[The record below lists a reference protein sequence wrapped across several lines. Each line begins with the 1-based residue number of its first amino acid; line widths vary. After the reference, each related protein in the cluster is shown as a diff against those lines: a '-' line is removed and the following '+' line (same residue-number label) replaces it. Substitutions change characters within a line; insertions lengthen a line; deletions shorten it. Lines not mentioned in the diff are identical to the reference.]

1 MMTLPKIAV
10 TATTDS
16 GQATSAFSKG
26 KGLSTDFLALLGE
39 TLGQQLTLAS
49 GKTVSLAQLTQSA
62 SAKTTDAEGA
72 NTPAS
77 LSALLEEL
85 GSETEGD
92 AQSLLALLG
101 AKTAALATR
110 GEGATATDTATT
122 TTEESSALSDQ
133 QVSALSAL
141 FAMLPQQTQVAT
153 PQAKSADEVTAEATD
168 SDAKLTTSL
177 ASILSTKSAGTAAKT
192 HATDSGS
199 DKQSDKA
206 TAVSSQQTSAQNAF
220 NPMAAQADVNT
231 SAQAALENA
240 DIKTDKLA
248 SAVSQATSQHS
259 ATASVFSSTN
269 VLQPQST
276 AQVVAPATAQINS
289 QLGTSEWQQNI
300 GQQITLFTRNGQQN
314 AELRLH
320 PEELGAVQ
328 ISLKLEDSQ
337 AQIHMVSA
345 HSHVRAALE
354 AALPTLRTQL
364 AESGI
369 QLGQSSISSDSFA
382 GQQQQQFSQ
391 QSNGSSSN
399 QNGFMADN
407 SDDQAIIAPVSL
419 TATGSGNNAIDIFA

>member
-39 TLGQQLTLAS
+39 TLGQQLTLAN
-49 GKTVSLAQLTQSA
+49 GKTVSLAQLTQNAAGKNTGTS
-62 SAKTTDAEGA
+62 DAD
-72 NTPAS
+72 TPTS
-77 LSALLEEL
+77 LGALLEQL
-85 GSETEGD
+85 DNATDGD

-101 AKTAALATR
+101 AKTATLTTR
-110 GEGATATDTATT
+110 EGVTTTDTTATT
-122 TTEESSALSDQ
+122 AEDGTALSDQ

-141 FAMLPQQTQVAT
+141 FAMLPQQTPATALQAKTTDDVAT
-153 PQAKSADEVTAEATD
+153 DKTTGEG
-168 SDAKLTTSL
+168 KLSTSL
-177 ASILSTKSAGTAAKT
+177 ASILTTGQNTATKAHTSVSSTDKHVTDTTAA
-192 HATDSGS
+192 
-199 DKQSDKA
+199 
-206 TAVSSQQTSAQNAF
+206 VSAQQNAV

-231 SAQAALENA
+231 SAQATLDNA
-240 DIKTDKLA
+240 DSKTDKLA
-248 SAVSQATSQHS
+248 SAISQATSQHS

-276 AQVVAPATAQINS
+276 AQVVAPATAQINA

-328 ISLKLEDSQ
+328 ISLKLEDNQ
-337 AQIHMVSA
+337 AQVHMVAA

-369 QLGQSSISSDSFA
+369 QLGQSSISSDTFA

-391 QSNGSSSN
+391 QNNGGNNN
-399 QNGFMADN
+399 QTGFMADN
-407 SDDQAIIAPVSL
+407 SDDQAIIAPASL

>member
-39 TLGQQLTLAS
+39 TLGQQLTLAN
-49 GKTVSLAQLTQSA
+49 GKTVSLAQLTQNAAGKNTGTS
-62 SAKTTDAEGA
+62 DAD
-72 NTPAS
+72 TPTS
-77 LSALLEEL
+77 LGALLEQL
-85 GSETEGD
+85 DNATDGD

-101 AKTAALATR
+101 AKTATLTTR
-110 GEGATATDTATT
+110 EGVTTTDTTATT
-122 TTEESSALSDQ
+122 AEDGTALSDQ

-141 FAMLPQQTQVAT
+141 FAMLPQQTPATALQAKTTDDVAT
-153 PQAKSADEVTAEATD
+153 DKTTGEG
-168 SDAKLTTSL
+168 KLSTSL
-177 ASILSTKSAGTAAKT
+177 ASILTTGQNTATKAHTTVSSTDKHVTDTTAA
-192 HATDSGS
+192 
-199 DKQSDKA
+199 
-206 TAVSSQQTSAQNAF
+206 VSAQQNAV

-231 SAQAALENA
+231 SAQAALDNE
-240 DIKTDKLA
+240 DSKTDKLA
-248 SAVSQATSQHS
+248 SAISQATSQHS

-276 AQVVAPATAQINS
+276 AQVVAPATAQINA

-328 ISLKLEDSQ
+328 ISLKLEDNQ
-337 AQIHMVSA
+337 AQVHMVAA

-391 QSNGSSSN
+391 QNNGGNNN
-399 QNGFMADN
+399 QTGFMADN
-407 SDDQAIIAPVSL
+407 SDDQAIIAPASL
-419 TATGSGNNAIDIFA
+419 AATGSGNNAIDIFA

>member
-39 TLGQQLTLAS
+39 TLGQQLTLAN
-49 GKTVSLAQLTQSA
+49 GKTVSLVQLTQNAAGKNTGTS
-62 SAKTTDAEGA
+62 DAD
-72 NTPAS
+72 TPTS
-77 LSALLEEL
+77 LGALLEQL
-85 GSETEGD
+85 DNATDGD

-101 AKTAALATR
+101 AKTATLTTR
-110 GEGATATDTATT
+110 EGVTTTDTTATT
-122 TTEESSALSDQ
+122 AEDGTALSDQ

-141 FAMLPQQTQVAT
+141 FAMLPQQTPATALQAKTTDDVAT
-153 PQAKSADEVTAEATD
+153 DKTAGEG
-168 SDAKLTTSL
+168 KLSTSL
-177 ASILSTKSAGTAAKT
+177 ASILTTGQNTATKAHTTAGSADKHVTDTTAA
-192 HATDSGS
+192 A
-199 DKQSDKA
+199 
-206 TAVSSQQTSAQNAF
+206 SAQQNAF
-220 NPMAAQADVNT
+220 NPMAAQTDVNT
-231 SAQAALENA
+231 SAQAALDNA
-240 DIKTDKLA
+240 DSKTDKLA
-248 SAVSQATSQHS
+248 SAISQATSQHS

-276 AQVVAPATAQINS
+276 AQIVAPATAQINA

-328 ISLKLEDSQ
+328 ISLKLEDNQ
-337 AQIHMVSA
+337 AQVHMVAA

-369 QLGQSSISSDSFA
+369 QLGQSSISSDNFA
-382 GQQQQQFSQ
+382 GQQQFSQ
-391 QSNGSSSN
+391 QNSGGNSN
-399 QNGFMADN
+399 QTGFMADN
-407 SDDQAIIAPVSL
+407 SDDQAIIAPATL